1 MILKMTTDE
10 IESKPGLLSA
20 QIVLDKISKNN
31 NKLWFIGNLFGTAL
45 LTVGV
50 NNSYGIVAFTDFNIA
65 HAFMN
70 RNRKLLLN
78 NFGEHIVCANLSLMY
93 LQTMLNPET
102 VSILDNILINPAL
115 PTFFVP
121 LKLTQIRS
129 ILQRSSVN
137 YSADEN
143 NFDAYEEEKL
153 THLVFNKETKQ
164 YEVHDGIENNEN
176 F

>member
-1 MILKMTTDE
+1 MTTKE
-10 IESKPGLLSA
+10 IESKPGILSA
-20 QIVLDKISKNN
+20 QIVLDKIVKNN

-65 HAFMN
+65 HSFIN

-102 VSILDNILINPAL
+102 VQILDNILINPAL

-121 LKLTQIRS
+121 LKLTQVRS
-129 ILQRSSVN
+129 ILQRSSAN
-137 YSADEN
+137 IDED
-143 NFDAYEEEKL
+143 NFDSYDEEKL

-164 YEVHDGIENNEN
+164 YEVHDHIDGFEGNNEN